1 MSTPS
6 SDPKRGPRNGTR
18 RETVG
23 GSGRSNRLPV
33 MFLVALVA
41 AVLSFVVL
49 LTVAADV
56 FSGDDGGSPGS
67 IVDPTSTEQSRA
79 TLPPRSPTAAPA
91 NTMAPTATAPPDV
104 DGSIPVTCGDVLA
117 PLDKQ
122 HKLASNCAPP
132 DLVQLPA
139 AISAQGSQFMRAEA
153 AAALQELFGAAQKEQ
168 GYQFAANSAYRSYDT
183 QVATYNSAVASFG
196 REYADRTS
204 ARPGHSEHQMGTTA
218 DVGARGLFLEDFIA
232 SPEAA
237 WLAANAYRFGFVVSY
252 PDGKENIT
260 GYAYEP
266 WHIRYVGKA
275 VAQQV
280 KDSGLTLH
288 EFLLR

>member
-1 MSTPS
+1 
-6 SDPKRGPRNGTR
+6 
-18 RETVG
+18 
-23 GSGRSNRLPV
+23 
-33 MFLVALVA
+33 MFLIALVA

-56 FSGDDGGSPGS
+56 FSGDDGGSPGAL
-67 IVDPTSTEQSRA
+67 VDPTSTEQTQA
-79 TLPPRSPTAAPA
+79 TSGAASSTTAPTNTNTAVPTAAAPA
-91 NTMAPTATAPPDV
+91 DPV

-122 HKLASNCAPP
+122 HKLAANCAPP

-153 AAALQELFGAAQKEQ
+153 AAALQELFAAAQKEQ

-204 ARPGHSEHQMGTTA
+204 ARPGHSEHQMGTTT

-252 PDGKENIT
+252 PDGKESIT

>member
-1 MSTPS
+1 
-6 SDPKRGPRNGTR
+6 
-18 RETVG
+18 
-23 GSGRSNRLPV
+23 
-33 MFLVALVA
+33 MFLIALVA

-56 FSGDDGGSPGS
+56 FSGDDGGRPGSPGS
-67 IVDPTSTEQSRA
+67 TAVDATSTEQQA
-79 TLPPRSPTAAPA
+79 QITGAPASPTPAPA
-91 NTMAPTATAPPDV
+91 NTAVPTAPAPADPV

-122 HKLASNCAPP
+122 HKLAANCAPP

-153 AAALQELFGAAQKEQ
+153 AAALQELFAAAQKEQ
-168 GYQFAANSAYRSYDT
+168 GYAFAANSAYRSYDT

-204 ARPGHSEHQMGTTA
+204 ARPGHSEHQMGTTT

-252 PDGKENIT
+252 PDGKEGIT